1 MGWLSTRFDVALMWL
16 RVAFR
21 SLLPLFLLSAFC
33 FRLVVALGGKLIP
46 VEICQL
52 SLWIKTAACGK
63 QLTSLD
69 HTINGSLAT
78 MILERSC

>member
-1 MGWLSTRFDVALMWL
+1 VASGGFPQS
-16 RVAFR
+16 VA
-21 SLLPLFLLSAFC
+21 PISAFC